1 MTFRIALSGLSAAQ
15 ADLNTTANNIA
26 NANTTGFK
34 VSRAEFGDVFQT
46 SAYGL
51 SSVNTGGGVRLE
63 RVAQNFSQGT
73 VNITNNSLDMALS
86 GSGFFTLKDSSGL
99 SYSRSGNFSTD
110 RDGFVVTATGARL
123 QVFPPIAGSS
133 TFNTGTLTD
142 IQLSSADNPPSATKT
157 LSAELNLP
165 SNEAPPATALFS
177 AADPSSYN
185 HTTSV
190 TLYDSLGAAHTA
202 SLYYVRTATANTW
215 DMYVGVDG
223 TTLPGSNSLTYSSS
237 GALLTPA
244 SGSVTLPAFTPTNG
258 AAAMNMTLG
267 LSKTTQYGSQF
278 NVSAL
283 HQDGYTTG
291 RLTGIEVDPTG
302 VVQAR
307 YTNGQ
312 SSALGQLALTNFASP
327 QNLQQLG
334 NTRWGETFSSGQAL
348 HGVAGSSSFG
358 QVQSGA
364 LEASNVDLTEQLVN
378 MITAQRN
385 FQANSQM
392 IKTSDEITQTV
403 INIR

>member
-1 MTFRIALSGLSAAQ
+1 MTFRIALSGLAAAQ
-15 ADLNTTANNIA
+15 ADLSTTANNIA
-26 NANTTGFK
+26 NANTSGFK

-99 SYSRSGNFSTD
+99 SYSRAGTFTTD
-110 RDGFVVTATGARL
+110 RDGFVVTGTGAHL
-123 QVFPPIAGSS
+123 QIFPPIAGSA
-133 TFNTGTLTD
+133 TFNTGTLSD
-142 IQLSSADNPPSATKT
+142 LQLSSADNPPSATT
-157 LSAELNLP
+157 QLSAELNLP
-165 SNEAPPATALFS
+165 TNESPPANGTFS
-177 AADPSSYN
+177 ATDPTSYN

-190 TLYDSLGAAHTA
+190 TLYDSLGGAHTA
-202 SLYYVRTATANTW
+202 SLYYVKTATANTW
-215 DMYVGVDG
+215 DMYVGIDG
-223 TTLPGSNSLTYSSS
+223 TTLAGSNTLTYSSS
-237 GALLTPA
+237 GALVTPA
-244 SGSVTLPAFTPTNG
+244 LGSVTLPAFTPTNG
-258 AAAMNMTLG
+258 SAAMNLTLG

-327 QNLQQLG
+327 QSLQQLG

-348 HGVAGSSSFG
+348 HGTAGSSNFG

-385 FQANSQM
+385 FEANSQM
-392 IKTSDEITQTV
+392 IKTSDQITQTI